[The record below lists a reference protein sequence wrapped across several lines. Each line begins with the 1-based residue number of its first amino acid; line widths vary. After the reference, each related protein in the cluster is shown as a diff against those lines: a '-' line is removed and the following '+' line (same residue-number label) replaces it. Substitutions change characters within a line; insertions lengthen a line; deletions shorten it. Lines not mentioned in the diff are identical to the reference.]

1 MAVINAQT
9 IYPNDAVWYR
19 IPRVYM
25 DDVLVTNTN
34 PPDTFTYDVTAAAG
48 GASVLSG
55 TLTHSSDDI
64 GRWEVMF
71 NAPTAGTYAIRAT
84 VSKNSRAGHFL
95 DSFVVTAF

>member
-1 MAVINAQT
+1 MADINAQT

-25 DDVLVTNTN
+25 NDVLVTDAN
-34 PPDTFTYDVTAAAG
+34 PPDTFTYEVALASG
-48 GASVLSG
+48 GPVVLSG
-55 TLTHSSDDI
+55 SLSHSADDI

-71 NAPTAGTYAIRAT
+71 NAPAAGTYEIRAT